1 MKGDRIAWGHEAR
14 QLSPRLNINK
24 AEPSVYFVS
33 HAMVTVALK
42 L

>member
-1 MKGDRIAWGHEAR
+1 MARGHEAR

-24 AEPSVYFVS
+24 AEPSVYFVYFVS
-33 HAMVTVALK
+33 HGLVTVALE

>member
-1 MKGDRIAWGHEAR
+1 MHFYVDQAQERTFV
-14 QLSPRLNINK
+14 LDFINK

-33 HAMVTVALK
+33 HAMVTVALE